1 MHAGDILRNRQDY
14 RSGAQRI
21 ADWIQNA
28 EKVLARQ
35 PIGSSEQIKSYGDEL
50 QKLSTEIEEIDE
62 LFKST
67 SRAVQTLIQDLSRD
81 DVDKMMNTL
90 KSQKE
95 ALVRIRAQIPIK
107 LHLFHQLMIQQ
118 ESLEQGQKEIHQWLD
133 DGELLLQTL
142 SLSGGRDEVNEQLN
156 RHRNYFS
163 RTLYYKSMLESK
175 NKVFQ
180 SLIKSVAFDKTIDT
194 SEQVE
199 RMKQLNERFAYV
211 VQNSQQ
217 WENRLQEAGRCW
229 HNFKESERVVS
240 EWLNQ
245 ADILLSERHIDS
257 KQAIDT
263 QKLFFENVNE
273 RWMNDLV
280 QTAQDLIKSLPASEH
295 PHIIEIVEKLQ
306 GKWKEIL
313 GTAPLHL
320 MRLEFRLDESTFNHY
335 MKDIE
340 KEIHLEQQALNKNE
354 DIDSIMRRNQD
365 YFKNKG
371 TVVQVERCL
380 SNMERLSKTYTQY
393 DQKDKSLPNG
403 FKNAEQQWERVAQ
416 SIEDMR
422 KTLQQIPAQWDY
434 YREKFTEMV
443 AWMDTV
449 DDTLKNIINEVN
461 SMEEFERERVVFQV
475 SFSYTITVV
484 IIIFESKHVLF
495 FYMMQLKGLA
505 VILIFLVVH
514 TLFKQHFSIRF
525 SSLSVF

>member
-1 MHAGDILRNRQDY
+1 MNLSSRFDHLFSNAKQYMHAGDILRNRQDY
-14 RSGAQRI
+14 RSGAEKI
-21 ADWIQNA
+21 AKWIKNA
-28 EKVLARQ
+28 EDVLSRQ

-50 QKLSTEIEEIDE
+50 QKLSTEIEAIDE
-62 LFKST
+62 IFKST
-67 SRAVQTLIQDLSRD
+67 SRVVQTLIQDLSRD
-81 DVDKMMNTL
+81 DVDKMMTTL
-90 KSQKE
+90 KNQKE

-133 DGELLLQTL
+133 EGEQLLQTL

-194 SEQVE
+194 SEQIE

-217 WENRLQEAGRCW
+217 WEQRLQEAGRCW
-229 HNFKESERVVS
+229 HNFKESERVIS

-280 QTAQDLIKSLPASEH
+280 QTAQDLIKSLPANEH
-295 PHIIEIVEKLQ
+295 QSIIDIVEKLQ

-320 MRLEFRLDESTFNHY
+320 MRLEFRLDESTFSHY

-340 KEIHLEQQALNKNE
+340 KEIHLEEQALNKNE
-354 DIDSIMRRNQD
+354 DIDSIMQRNQD

-371 TVVQVERCL
+371 TIVQVERCL
-380 SNMERLSKTYTQY
+380 SNMERISKTYVQY
-393 DQKDKSLPNG
+393 DQKDQSLTNG
-403 FKNAEQQWERVAQ
+403 FKNAEQQWERVAAR
-416 SIEDMR
+416 IEDMR
-422 KTLQQIPAQWDY
+422 KTLQQIPTQWDF
-434 YREKFTEMV
+434 YREKFAEMV
-443 AWMDTV
+443 SWMDTV
-449 DDTLKNIINEVN
+449 DDTLKSIINEVN
-461 SMEEFERERVVFQV
+461 SMEEFERERIVFQV
-475 SFSYTITVV
+475 S
-484 IIIFESKHVLF
+484 L
-495 FYMMQLKGLA
+495 
-505 VILIFLVVH
+505 
-514 TLFKQHFSIRF
+514 
-525 SSLSVF
+525 